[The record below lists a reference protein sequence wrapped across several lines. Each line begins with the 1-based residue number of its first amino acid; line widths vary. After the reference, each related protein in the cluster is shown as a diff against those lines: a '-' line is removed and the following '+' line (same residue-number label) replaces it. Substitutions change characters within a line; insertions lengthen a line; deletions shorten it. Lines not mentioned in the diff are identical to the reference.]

1 LPRNDNS
8 SDEKWGQPILEPDD
22 DLDLDTSSAANPAA
36 GVTFSAQADWFTP
49 PSPDPGLDPP
59 AAGRRRRRLPP
70 RGWAALAA
78 LAAVTVGV
86 LAATHTSGENRP
98 HTARVS
104 ATAGP
109 PATTTAASGPCTGL
123 SGAVVTTRAGKTD
136 TIAGVIAT
144 FEADYYIERSAAKA
158 IQLVTPETGITE
170 QGLADGIASIPIG
183 TTHCVAIT
191 PLTTNTATA
200 HLVEL
205 HPDGR
210 RVDYLQVINTVAA
223 PGPGGGLLISHIQ
236 EQG

>member
-1 LPRNDNS
+1 MLGNDNS
-8 SDEKWGQPILEPDD
+8 PGDEWGKPIPPDD
-22 DLDLDTSSAANPAA
+22 ELELDGPSSAAPALQ
-36 GVTFSAQADWFTP
+36 SAVSNQPDWFSP
-49 PSPDPGLDPP
+49 PSSESNLEHP
-59 AAGRRRRRLPP
+59 AIGPRGRRLPP

-78 LAAVTVGV
+78 LAAVIIGL
-86 LAATHTSGENRP
+86 LAATHTSHNDGP
-98 HTARVS
+98 HASGVS
-104 ATAGP
+104 ATAGS
-109 PATTTAASGPCTGL
+109 PATTTAANGPCAGL
-123 SGAVVTTRAGKTD
+123 SGAVVTTRAERPD
-136 TIAGVIAT
+136 TIAGLIST

-158 IQLVTPETGITE
+158 IQLVAPETGITE
-170 QGLADGIASIPIG
+170 QGLADGIASIPSG

-210 RVDYLQVINTVAA
+210 RVDYLQVINTV

>member
-1 LPRNDNS
+1 MPRNDNS
-8 SDEKWGQPILEPDD
+8 SDEEWGKPILEPDD
-22 DLDLDTSSAANPAA
+22 ELDLDTAPAANPAA
-36 GVTFSAQADWFTP
+36 EVNVSAQADWFSP
-49 PSPDPGLDPP
+49 PSPDSGLDQP
-59 AAGRRRRRLPP
+59 AAGRRGRRLPP

-136 TIAGVIAT
+136 TIAGIIAT

-170 QGLADGIASIPIG
+170 QGLADGIASIPVG

-210 RVDYLQVINTVAA
+210 RVDYLQVINTVS
-223 PGPGGGLLISHIQ
+223 GPGGGLLISHIQ

>member
-1 LPRNDNS
+1 MPRNDNS
-8 SDEKWGQPILEPDD
+8 SEEEWGKPILEPDD
-22 DLDLDTSSAANPAA
+22 DLDLDTALAANHTAEA
-36 GVTFSAQADWFTP
+36 TVSAQADWFTP
-49 PSPDPGLDPP
+49 PSPNPGPDQP
-59 AAGRRRRRLPP
+59 AAGRRGRRLPP

-78 LAAVTVGV
+78 LAAVTAGV
-86 LAATHTSGENRP
+86 LAITHTGDEDSP
-98 HTARVS
+98 HAARVS

-109 PATTTAASGPCTGL
+109 PATTTAASGPCAGL
-123 SGAVVTTRAGKTD
+123 SGAVVTTRGGKTD
-136 TIAGVIAT
+136 TIAGIIAT
-144 FEADYYIERSAAKA
+144 FEADYYTERSAAKA

-170 QGLADGIASIPIG
+170 QGLADGIASIPTG

-210 RVDYLQVINTVAA
+210 RVDYLQVINTV